1 MSHQDWLP
9 TSWLPHRDTDDA
21 ALVPLREQV
30 NSLFDDLDHSFWVR
44 AADFTVRS
52 NVSETDKEVCIT
64 AELPGLT
71 EEDVDVSVV
80 GNRITVE
87 GEKKSESEEKNEDV
101 GRQLAA
107 GQIHWQV
114 ALLPVRHPALRLCRC
129 CARVLQSPR
138 SDGCP

>member
-1 MSHQDWLP
+1 M
-9 TSWLPHRDTDDA
+9 
-21 ALVPLREQV
+21 
-30 NSLFDDLDHSFWVR
+30 
-44 AADFTVRS
+44 RS

-71 EEDVDVSVV
+71 KEDVDVSVV
-80 GNRITVE
+80 GNRITVK
-87 GEKKSESEEKNEDV
+87 GEKKSESKEKNEDE

-107 GQIHWQV
+107 GQIHGQV

-129 CARVLQSPR
+129 CARVLRSPR